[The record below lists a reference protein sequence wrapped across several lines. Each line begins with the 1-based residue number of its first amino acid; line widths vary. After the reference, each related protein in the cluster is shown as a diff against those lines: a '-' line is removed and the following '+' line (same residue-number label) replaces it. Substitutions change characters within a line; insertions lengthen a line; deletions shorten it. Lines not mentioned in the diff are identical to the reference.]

1 MAKKPAPT
9 AIWCK
14 AKWPGNDDRN
24 RAIIMRFVK
33 TGIAVA
39 ALLSAISPAS
49 AEYVAMEN
57 YLSEGALQ
65 FVYEKNFGL
74 GSANQSTAWAY
85 ARLKNNPGVCDDE
98 LLLLLDDAIKEL
110 ERSQQTLIE

>member
-1 MAKKPAPT
+1 MMIGT
-9 AIWCK
+9 
-14 AKWPGNDDRN
+14 G
-24 RAIIMRFVK
+24 RFVK